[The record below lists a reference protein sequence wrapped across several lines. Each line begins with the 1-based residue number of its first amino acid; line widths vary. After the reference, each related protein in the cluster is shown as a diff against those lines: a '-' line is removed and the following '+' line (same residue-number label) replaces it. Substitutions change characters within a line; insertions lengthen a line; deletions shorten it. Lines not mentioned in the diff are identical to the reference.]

1 MSECTVFSVGLLTPI
16 GSGGSVILPKAGKFD
31 AATFWKDAVKYKAT
45 YYTAVPTIHLM
56 LLARAEEDY
65 PKDDPPP
72 LRFIRSCSAPLAP
85 ATLEKLERTF
95 GVPVLEAYAMSECN
109 QMCASPLPRRGIRKA
124 GTVGPS
130 SGFIEV
136 CILNADN
143 QEVPLGARGTLCCCG
158 CTV

>member
-1 MSECTVFSVGLLTPI
+1 M
-16 GSGGSVILPKAGKFD
+16 ILPELGKFD
-31 AATFWKDAVKYKAT
+31 PTTFWRDAVTYQAT

-56 LLARAEEDY
+56 LLARADEDY
-65 PKDDPPP
+65 PRENPPP

-109 QMCASPLPRRGIRKA
+109 QMCAPPLPRRGPRKA

-130 SGFIEV
+130 SGFIE
-136 CILNADN
+136 
-143 QEVPLGARGTLCCCG
+143 PMSKKRAR
-158 CTV
+158 